1 MDGWVK
7 TSVLCLS
14 RKGFTLNLV
23 FCPLMNLY
31 SFRILID
38 YSYSIKC
45 NHNYP
50 LNYLWFL
57 GMDPDFVQL
66 LQSLGFRAS
75 MYPVRVQVEKQ
86 SHDAVFN
93 SVSKISDSQI
103 HHVFLHLQ

>member
-14 RKGFTLNLV
+14 RKDLTLNLV

-31 SFRILID
+31 SFRILIH
-38 YSYSIKC
+38 YSCSIKC

-57 GMDPDFVQL
+57 GTDPDFV
-66 LQSLGFRAS
+66 
-75 MYPVRVQVEKQ
+75 
-86 SHDAVFN
+86 
-93 SVSKISDSQI
+93 
-103 HHVFLHLQ
+103 